1 MLNWISFCSLF
12 NQHRTP
18 HGDSAF
24 YTKDEFSPLQLILSR
39 NTLRHTQRSASL
51 MNVLGVFR
59 SNQVYKLNHYI
70 EHYSR
75 SGSLTQAPAS
85 IKLFE
90 TEMCDHMKHWPLAQE
105 TAQEHSEQ
113 ATMQMLTEAPFTT
126 TPKWRYSTHSSTHH

>member
-1 MLNWISFCSLF
+1 
-12 NQHRTP
+12 
-18 HGDSAF
+18 
-24 YTKDEFSPLQLILSR
+24 
-39 NTLRHTQRSASL
+39 

-105 TAQEHSEQ
+105 HSEQ

-126 TPKWRYSTHSSTHH
+126 TPKWR